1 MSSLTGGF
9 TLPGEAGHEDLS
21 LELAR
26 RWGADAIRDSDGT
39 SLSPALLD
47 QGMVVYSTVCPIRGH
62 NDFLNAHPHTLQQT
76 FLCTRPHTFVGETLD
91 IVLLEDFFHALD
103 HVI

>member
-47 QGMVVYSTVCPIRGH
+47 QGMVVYSTVCPMKELRNISQ
-62 NDFLNAHPHTLQQT
+62 PS
-76 FLCTRPHTFVGETLD
+76 
-91 IVLLEDFFHALD
+91 IVR
-103 HVI
+103 ICSTS